1 MRIVYILSSV
11 FLGVLGQLL
20 FKSAVNGKGC
30 DSLYSAALCS
40 LFSIKFWMGLS
51 CYSFSLLLWM
61 YVLSQNDLSY
71 ARPFAG
77 LGYIFT
83 AVFASIFFS
92 EQLSPVRLAGIVM
105 ISAGVFLV
113 ARTG

>member
-40 LFSIKFWMGLS
+40 LF
-51 CYSFSLLLWM
+51 
-61 YVLSQNDLSY
+61 Q
-71 ARPFAG
+71 
-77 LGYIFT
+77 
-83 AVFASIFFS
+83 
-92 EQLSPVRLAGIVM
+92 
-105 ISAGVFLV
+105 
-113 ARTG
+113 